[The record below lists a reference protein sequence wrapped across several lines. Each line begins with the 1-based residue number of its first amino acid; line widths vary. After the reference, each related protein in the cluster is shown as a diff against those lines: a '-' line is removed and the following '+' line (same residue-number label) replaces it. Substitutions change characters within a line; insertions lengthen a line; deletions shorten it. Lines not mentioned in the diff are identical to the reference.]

1 MTTYSCDSLDKLI
14 EKVQLLKLE
23 CPNVQKGNKNSIR
36 RTRVALAAIG
46 KECVQVRKD
55 LQEIA
60 KSVPVKSRKKKTSDH
75 VSGHSNLSEG
85 KKEPAAETV
94 ADKESKA
101 NA

>member
-1 MTTYSCDSLDKLI
+1 MATTYECKSLDSLI
-14 EKVQLLKLE
+14 EKVNLLKLE

-36 RTRVALAAIG
+36 RTRVALSAIC

-60 KSVPVKSRKKKTSDH
+60 KSVPVKHRK
-75 VSGHSNLSEG
+75 

-94 ADKESKA
+94 SDKSEKSK
-101 NA
+101 